1 MSFSAEIKEEL
12 IQHYTKKKNSQKAE
26 LAALILLDEKNVS
39 RDFARGAFIYTFT
52 SLKKTFNI
60 NLEYEELE
68 HPENLVKETESK
80 RAFLRGAFLA
90 KGTISDPAKSY
101 HFEIAAG
108 DIKTADLLKALMESF
123 DIHPKLTKRRERPVL
138 YLKEGVDIADILNVM
153 EAPKALMNFENI
165 RIVREV
171 RGSVNRQVNCETA
184 NINKTITASMKQ
196 IEDIN
201 YIKETLGMDALDDN
215 LREIARVRLEHSEI
229 PLAEL
234 GQLLDPPLGKSGVN
248 HRLRKLSEIADQLR
262 EQKHNR

>member
-12 IQHYTKKKNSQKAE
+12 IKHYTKKKSSQKAE

-39 RDFARGAFIYTFT
+39 RDFAREAFIYTFT

-60 NLEYEELE
+60 NLDYDELT
-68 HPENLVKETESK
+68 HPEDLVKETESK

-90 KGTISDPAKSY
+90 RGTISDPEKSY

-108 DIKTADLLKALMESF
+108 EDKIADLLKGLMEDF
-123 DIHPKLTKRRERPVL
+123 DLHPKISKRRQRPVL

-153 EAPKALMNFENI
+153 EAPKALMNFENM

-196 IEDIN
+196 IDDIN

-215 LREIARVRLEHSEI
+215 LREIARVRLEHTEI
-229 PLAEL
+229 SLAEL

-262 EQKHNR
+262 EQKHS

>member
-12 IQHYTKKKNSQKAE
+12 IKHYTKKKSSQKAE
-26 LAALILLDEKNVS
+26 LAALIFLDEKNVS
-39 RDFARGAFIYTFT
+39 RDFAREAFIYTFT

-60 NLEYEELE
+60 NLDYDELT
-68 HPENLVKETESK
+68 HPEDLVKETESK

-90 KGTISDPAKSY
+90 RGTVSDPEKSY

-108 DIKTADLLKALMESF
+108 EDKIADLLKELMEDF
-123 DIHPKLTKRRERPVL
+123 DLHPKISKRRQRPVL
-138 YLKEGVDIADILNVM
+138 YLKEGVDIADIQNVM
-153 EAPKALMNFENI
+153 EAPKALMNFENM

-196 IEDIN
+196 IDDIN

-215 LREIARVRLEHSEI
+215 LREIARVRLEHTEI

-262 EQKHNR
+262 EQKHS